1 MCGVSMLRNVPKRN
15 VPKKNA
21 QGILQGA
28 WMPHMG
34 SIACSEVDPEITSLN
49 LKKKETLLRL
59 ADHYH
64 TVAQMSCIQS
74 GKIRMHKIAGKF
86 RLPQGMLS
94 MISGY
99 EIQDLKLR

>member
-1 MCGVSMLRNVPKRN
+1 MLRYVPKRN

-34 SIACSEVDPEITSLN
+34 SMACS
-49 LKKKETLLRL
+49 
-59 ADHYH
+59 
-64 TVAQMSCIQS
+64 VAWMSCIQS
-74 GKIRMHKIAGKF
+74 GKIRMHRIAGKF
-86 RLPQGMLS
+86 RLPQGMLL
-94 MISGY
+94 MISRY

>member
-1 MCGVSMLRNVPKRN
+1 MLRYVPKRN

-34 SIACSEVDPEITSLN
+34 SMACSEVDPQPQKITSLN

-64 TVAQMSCIQS
+64 TVAWMSCIQS

-94 MISGY
+94 MFSRY